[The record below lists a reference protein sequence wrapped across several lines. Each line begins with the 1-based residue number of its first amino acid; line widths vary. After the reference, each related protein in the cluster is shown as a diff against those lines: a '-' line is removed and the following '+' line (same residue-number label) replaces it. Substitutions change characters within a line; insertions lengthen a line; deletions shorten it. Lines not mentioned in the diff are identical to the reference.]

1 VVKVWRGFTSLTGV
15 AVSPRGTIYASEVL
29 FNAPAGA
36 PPPGFD
42 PSTVGRLTRI
52 DHGRITHAAVTMP
65 TGLEFTGGKLYATS
79 WSIAGLLGIP
89 SAGRLVQVNSSAFH

>member
-1 VVKVWRGFTSLTGV
+1 
-15 AVSPRGTIYASEVL
+15 
-29 FNAPAGA
+29 
-36 PPPGFD
+36 
-42 PSTVGRLTRI
+42 
-52 DHGRITHAAVTMP
+52 VTMP